1 MKCLLTLA
9 TLVLVLQ
16 LQAQKQYN
24 ASITYARK
32 TSFENKADSIKYV
45 NMNYGTDFLDMIMR
59 PVKEKYL
66 VKDDSILI
74 YYYYRAEEVLKEL
87 ELSTKGKL
95 QRIDMVSGG
104 IMDWKDYSIKK
115 YKKFNS
121 YKRLKSEDETILGRK
136 CSAWISKRKN
146 SWRKIWLADVDEKLP
161 DTKDSQISM
170 NNQLILKQVSFFKNG
185 QRREKRAVSIEEL
198 PDINFSE
205 IIKKNTEADIKW
217 KYEPIPENKELND
230 VVIKVGELAPDVYY
244 REVLGEGKKHLYE
257 STQKSKYTMMEFWG
271 TWCMPCLAA
280 TVKIKAL
287 RKKFNQEELS
297 IISLNSRDKI
307 ESKIKGVIK
316 KKGMNWQHG
325 YATDKLISIFN
336 DNRTYPRVVLIDQ
349 NNKVLLIGNPHRDL
363 EEIEQIIR
371 GDISKR

>member
-1 MKCLLTLA
+1 MKYLLTFA
-9 TLVLVLQ
+9 TFVLVLQ
-16 LQAQKQYN
+16 LQAQQHFN

-32 TSFENKADSIKYV
+32 LTFENKADSIKYV
-45 NMNYGTDFLDMIMR
+45 EKYHGLDILDMIMG

-66 VKDDSILI
+66 VKDDSVLI
-74 YYYYRAEEVLKEL
+74 YHYYRTEEILKEL
-87 ELSTKGKL
+87 ELSTKDNL
-95 QRIDMVSGG
+95 QRIDMISGKIG
-104 IMDWKDYSIKK
+104 DWKDFSYNT
-115 YKKFNS
+115 YKKFKS
-121 YKRLKSEDETILGRK
+121 YKRLKSEDEIILGRK
-136 CSAWISKRKN
+136 CKAWISKRKK
-146 SWRKIWLADVDEKLP
+146 SWRKIWLADVDQVLP
-161 DTKDSQISM
+161 DTKDSEIFM
-170 NNQLILKQVSFFKNG
+170 NNQLILKRVIFFKNS
-185 QRREKRAVSIEEL
+185 QRIEKRAVSIEEL
-198 PDINFSE
+198 PDIKFSE

-217 KYEPIPENKELND
+217 KYEPLAENSKLGD
-230 VVIKVGELAPDVYY
+230 AVIKVGELAPDVYY
-244 REVLGEGKKHLYE
+244 REVLGEGTKHLYE
-257 STQKSKYTMMEFWG
+257 TTQKSKYTMMEFWG

-287 RKKFNQEELS
+287 REKFNQDELS

-307 ESKIKGVIK
+307 EAKIKGVIK

-349 NNKVLLIGNPHRDL
+349 NNKVLLIGNPHKDL